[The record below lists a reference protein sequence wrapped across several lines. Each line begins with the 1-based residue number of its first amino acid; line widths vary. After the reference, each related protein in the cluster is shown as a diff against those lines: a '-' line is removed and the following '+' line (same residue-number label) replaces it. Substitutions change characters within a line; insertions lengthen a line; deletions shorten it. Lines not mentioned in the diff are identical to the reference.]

1 MNLFQYLFFIKD
13 FAMHIINFIVLL
25 IDFIFSSFFIIMRS
39 IQNGSIKR
47 NSKLFFFY
55 KRCNGIKTKVKER
68 SCKNIVK
75 TLFNWC

>member
-47 NSKLFFFY
+47 NSKLFFFSNDVTES
-55 KRCNGIKTKVKER
+55 KQKSRNDH
-68 SCKNIVK
+68 VK
-75 TLFNWC
+75 T